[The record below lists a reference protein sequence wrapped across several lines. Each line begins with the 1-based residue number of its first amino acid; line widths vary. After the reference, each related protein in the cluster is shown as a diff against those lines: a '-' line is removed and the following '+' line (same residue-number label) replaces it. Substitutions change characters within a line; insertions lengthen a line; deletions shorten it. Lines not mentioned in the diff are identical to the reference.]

1 MCIIYHILY
10 LCQRLIMNISEQID
24 DVQKYLAEQQLCG
37 WLIYDFRR
45 SNPLAITVLK
55 IPEQAHLTRRY
66 FYWIPQVGC
75 PVKVVHRIESH
86 VLDHLPGE
94 TIQYS
99 TWVELDEAIRETLSD
114 AKIVAMEYSPN
125 NAIPYISVVDGGVID
140 LVRHGGVDVVSS
152 ADLLQA
158 YTATLDAQQV
168 ESHLYA
174 TDVLERAVAGAWN
187 LIEEHL
193 KLEKVITEYDVQQ
206 FLLKYFENEGC
217 VTCDA
222 PICAVN
228 EHAADPHYQP
238 SSTSSSQINKGDFIL
253 IDLWC
258 KQDKPG
264 AVYGDI
270 TRVGVA
276 AEKPTARQQ
285 EIFEIVKA
293 ARDRATELVKQRF
306 SEDKRVEGWEVDK
319 AARDV
324 IESEG
329 YGQYYIHRTGHNIG
343 QETHGVGANM
353 DNYETYDCRQ
363 IIPNTCFS
371 IEPGIYLP
379 GEFGVRLEYDVLVD
393 AQGTVRVTGGE
404 QQAIECLC
412 TH

>member
-1 MCIIYHILY
+1 
-10 LCQRLIMNISEQID
+10 MNISEKINDIQT
-24 DVQKYLAEQQLCG
+24 YLIEQQLCG
-37 WLIYDFRR
+37 WVIYDFRR
-45 SNPLAITVLK
+45 SNPLAVTVLG
-55 IPEQAHLTRRY
+55 ISEQTHLTRRT
-66 FYWIPQVGC
+66 FYWIPQTGK
-75 PVKVVHRIESH
+75 PIKVVHRIENH
-86 VLDHLPGE
+86 VFDHLPGE
-94 TIQYS
+94 TIKYS
-99 TWVELDEAIRETLSD
+99 TWKELDHAIREVLHD

-140 LVRHGGVDVVSS
+140 LVRHCGVDVVSS

-158 YTATLDAQQV
+158 YTATLDAEQID
-168 ESHLYA
+168 SHLQA
-174 TDVLERAVAGAWN
+174 ASVLERAVAGAWK

-193 KLEKVITEYDVQQ
+193 QADKVIKEYDVQQ
-206 FLLKYFENEGC
+206 FLLKYFEKEGC

-228 EHAADPHYQP
+228 EHAADPHYAP
-238 SSTSSSQINKGDFIL
+238 SATTSSQIKKGDFIL

-258 KQDKPG
+258 KQDKPR

-276 AEKPTARQQ
+276 ADEPTDRQKK
-285 EIFEIVKA
+285 IFEIVKA
-293 ARDRATELVKQRF
+293 ARDCATELVKQRF
-306 SEDKRVEGWEVDK
+306 SEDKRIEGWEVDK

-324 IESEG
+324 IESKG
-329 YGQYYIHRTGHNIG
+329 YGQYFIHRTGHNIG

-353 DNYETYDCRQ
+353 DNYETYDSRQ

-412 TH
+412 TQ